1 MKSRTIK
8 SAISVFAFIGVLALT
23 YAATTAEGAAV
34 KSKAKKA
41 KKTQE
46 AAGTVTAVDEATI
59 AIETKKQGNRKFELT
74 RQTVYKAL
82 DMKDVEV
89 KPATLAD
96 VHVGAQVK
104 VVATGATADQIVITM
119 KKHKS
124 KKT

>member
-1 MKSRTIK
+1 MLS
-8 SAISVFAFIGVLALT
+8 LACVT
-23 YAATTAEGAAV
+23 AAEAAAV
-34 KSKAKKA
+34 KAKTKKA

-46 AAGTVTAVDEATI
+46 AAGTVTAVDESSI

-74 RQTVYKAL
+74 RQTVYKSL

-96 VHVGAQVK
+96 VRVGAQVK
-104 VVATGATADQIVITM
+104 VVATGATADQVVITM
-119 KKHKS
+119 KKQKS

>member
-1 MKSRTIK
+1 MQPRAIK
-8 SAISVFAFIGVLALT
+8 SISVFALIAMLSLACVT
-23 YAATTAEGAAV
+23 AAEAAAV
-34 KSKAKKA
+34 KAKAKKA

-46 AAGTVTAVDEATI
+46 AAGTVTAVDEASI
-59 AIETKKQGNRKFELT
+59 AIETKKQGTRKFELT
-74 RQTVYKAL
+74 RQTVYKSL

-96 VHVGAQVK
+96 VRVGAQVK

-119 KKHKS
+119 KKQKS

>member
-1 MKSRTIK
+1 MLS
-8 SAISVFAFIGVLALT
+8 LACVT
-23 YAATTAEGAAV
+23 AAEAAAV
-34 KSKAKKA
+34 KAKAKKA

-46 AAGTVTAVDEATI
+46 AAGTVTAVDEASI
-59 AIETKKQGNRKFELT
+59 AIETKKQGTRKFELT
-74 RQTVYKAL
+74 RQTVYKSL

-96 VHVGAQVK
+96 VRVGAQVK

-119 KKHKS
+119 KKQKS

>member
-1 MKSRTIK
+1 MKSRTTK
-8 SAISVFAFIGVLALT
+8 TAISVLT
-23 YAATTAEGAAV
+23 LIAMLSLAATSAEAAAV
-34 KSKAKKA
+34 KAKAKKA

-96 VHVGAQVK
+96 IHVGAAVK
-104 VVATGATADQIVITM
+104 VVATGTTADQIVITM

>member
-8 SAISVFAFIGVLALT
+8 SAISAVAFIGFLGLVFT
-23 YAATTAEGAAV
+23 TTAAEAAAV
-34 KSKAKKA
+34 KAKAKKA
-41 KKTQE
+41 KKTQQ
-46 AAGTVTAVDEATI
+46 AAGTVTAVDEASI

-74 RQTVYKAL
+74 RQTVYKSL

-96 VHVGAQVK
+96 VHVGEQVK

>member
-8 SAISVFAFIGVLALT
+8 SSISVFAFIGVLALAF
-23 YAATTAEGAAV
+23 AATTGEAAAI
-34 KSKAKKA
+34 KAKAKKA

-46 AAGTVTAVDEATI
+46 AAGTVTAVDEASI

-74 RQTVYKAL
+74 RQTVYKSL

-96 VHVGAQVK
+96 VQVGTQVK

-119 KKHKS
+119 KKQKS

>member
-1 MKSRTIK
+1 MKSRTTK
-8 SAISVFAFIGVLALT
+8 SVISVFALITMLLSA
-23 YAATTAEGAAV
+23 YAATTAEAAV

-46 AAGTVTAVDEATI
+46 AAGTVTAVDESVI
-59 AIETKKQGNRKFELT
+59 VLETKKQGSRKFELT
-74 RQTVYKAL
+74 RQTVYKSL

-104 VVATGATADQIVITM
+104 VVASGATADQIVITM
-119 KKHKS
+119 KKHKA